1 MYAGV
6 INLTHIYIQVK
17 SSRLEEKGKKK
28 KKHIQMQKS
37 PAQKNVDNSC
47 KF

>member
-17 SSRLEEKGKKK
+17 SSRSEEKGK

-37 PAQKNVDNSC
+37 PAQKNADNSC